1 MFIKNKLDSFVHMKD
16 ILFRED
22 LSKAD
27 KILLIR
33 MILET
38 YEEFEFSIK
47 DYSEKI
53 KISIGGIKRSL
64 IHLDK
69 LGILTRLS
77 KEGGRYKYIVE
88 CSNF

>member
-33 MILET
+33 IILYPPSYGSLAET
-38 YEEFEFSIK
+38 K
-47 DYSEKI
+47 DPK
-53 KISIGGIKRSL
+53 
-64 IHLDK
+64 
-69 LGILTRLS
+69 
-77 KEGGRYKYIVE
+77 
-88 CSNF
+88 